1 MAKSS
6 KRILKEYND
15 ITKDKNAAIHDI
27 LCDESNVLCWKIL
40 LTPIEYPYNKGAFR
54 VNVDFTAE
62 YPFKPPKVNFRTPI
76 YHPNVDEKGQVCL
89 PIIAPENWKPAVK
102 MDLVLKDLLTMI
114 HRPEPEHPL
123 RADLAEEYSKDKEGF
138 NKKAEAETIKSAE
151 PRP

>member
-6 KRILKEYND
+6 KRILKEFTD
-15 ITKDKNAAIHDI
+15 ITKELPPNIHAVTVD
-27 LCDESNVLCWKIL
+27 DSNLLCWKIL
-40 LTPIEYPYNKGAFR
+40 ITPSAPYSKGAFK
-54 VNVDFTAE
+54 VHVDFTAE

-114 HRPEPEHPL
+114 NTPEPEHPL
-123 RADLAEEYSKDKEGF
+123 RADLAEEYTKDKEGF
-138 NKKAEAETIKSAE
+138 NKKAEAETVRLAE